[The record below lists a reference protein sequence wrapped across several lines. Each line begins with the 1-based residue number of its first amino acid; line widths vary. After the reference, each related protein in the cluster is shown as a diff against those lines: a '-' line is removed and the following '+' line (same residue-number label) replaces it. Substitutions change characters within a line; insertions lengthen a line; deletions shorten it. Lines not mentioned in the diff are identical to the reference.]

1 MADILN
7 LSKFQETLQ
16 AETGIDPSSRLGL
29 ITAKTEAIM
38 GQIENFETLGDFA
51 KLEGSPGAIVES
63 YTILNNAF
71 RALKDLNEP
80 TKIPENLKG
89 LSTSADPIDIAEFEG
104 EEDIIL

>member
-16 AETGIDPSSRLGL
+16 AEVGIDPSSKLDL

-38 GQIENFETLGDFA
+38 GQIENFETLSDFA
-51 KLEGSPGAIVES
+51 KLEGSSDGIVES
-63 YTILNNAF
+63 YRLLNNAF
-71 RALKDLNEP
+71 RDLKDLNEP

-89 LSTSADPIDIAEFEG
+89 LSTSADPLDIAEFEG